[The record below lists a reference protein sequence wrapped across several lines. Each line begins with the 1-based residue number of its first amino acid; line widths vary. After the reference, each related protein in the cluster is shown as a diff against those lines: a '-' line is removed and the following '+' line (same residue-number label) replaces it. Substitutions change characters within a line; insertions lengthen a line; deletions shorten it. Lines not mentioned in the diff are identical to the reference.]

1 MPKFRVVIA
10 VSYDVEAENE
20 VEAETIA
27 HELLEKEIGKE
38 ALDAVLEVFGVNVRR
53 VEDEEV

>member
-20 VEAETIA
+20 VEAETVA
-27 HELLEKEIGKE
+27 CELLEKEIGKE
-38 ALDAVLEVFGVNVRR
+38 ASDAVLETFGVNVRK